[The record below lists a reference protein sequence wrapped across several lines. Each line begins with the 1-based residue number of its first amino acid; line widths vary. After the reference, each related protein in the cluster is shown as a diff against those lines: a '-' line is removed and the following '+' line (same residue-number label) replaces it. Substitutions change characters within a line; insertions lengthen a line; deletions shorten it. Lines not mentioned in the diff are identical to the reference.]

1 MENFLHVYVWNG
13 VPRPWRVDFEFV
25 RFEIFAGVEV
35 DKGNY
40 LFRVRSKDK
49 TVKNNFIGI
58 SDEDYI
64 IYKGVRYTNKTF
76 NKLKMILDNETNLA
90 ALEEL

>member
-1 MENFLHVYVWNG
+1 MENFVHLYVWNG
-13 VPRPWRVDFEFV
+13 IPHPWREDFDFI
-25 RFEIFAGVEV
+25 RFEIFAGVEE

-40 LFRVRSKDK
+40 FFRVWRKDN
-49 TVKNNFIGI
+49 TTKNNFIGV

-64 IYKGVRYTNKTF
+64 IYKGIRYTNKTF
-76 NKLKMILDNETNLA
+76 NQLKMVLDNETNLA

>member
-1 MENFLHVYVWNG
+1 MENFLHLYVWNG
-13 VPRPWRVDFEFV
+13 VPRPWREDFEFV
-25 RFEIFAGVEV
+25 RFEIFVGIEE

-40 LFRVRSKDK
+40 FFMVLRKDK
-49 TVKNNFIGI
+49 TAKNNFIGV

-64 IYKGVRYTNKTF
+64 IYKGIRYTNKTF
-76 NKLKMILDNETNLA
+76 NKLKMLLDNETNLA

>member
-1 MENFLHVYVWNG
+1 MAIATKINAYNVYLDGKKLIG
-13 VPRPWRVDFEFV
+13 V
-25 RFEIFAGVEV
+25 
-35 DKGNY
+35 
-40 LFRVRSKDK
+40 
-49 TVKNNFIGI
+49 

-76 NKLKMILDNETNLA
+76 NKLKMILNNETNLA

>member
-13 VPRPWRVDFEFV
+13 CPHPWRVDFEFV
-25 RFEIFAGVEV
+25 RFEIFAGVDV
-35 DKGNY
+35 NNGNY
-40 LFRVRSKDK
+40 FFRVRDKDK
-49 TVKNNFIGI
+49 IVKNNFIGV